1 MLLIDNREYFYLGE
15 DKKFFVFD
23 ATADVD
29 PRYDLDYVE
38 IISGEEYNKPLD
50 MQITNVKVSTSKNVL
65 CKGNKKSKTTTT
77 AISNY
82 LKEKKRSGFGDHKEI
97 LLVVYSSLV
106 RRFQKDFKHIGYFG
120 NLKGFND
127 YKELYRMAHI
137 GMNRFPNLVYFFIY
151 CGCHMEL
158 YKKLSEMSEE
168 ESLKFFDELTKNH
181 NKEYESV
188 VTGIMLRC
196 MLADF
201 EQNIFRLAI
210 RNYSNTEHV
219 HIWTFYNVEDNLY
232 KSLSQMIENRYR
244 PYGVTFEY
252 EDKPEELKIEEI
264 KNRKPPNGKKMTNAQ
279 KIIEW
284 RDQLPLGTSY
294 KIQTL
299 LENTG
304 LTDKQFQKAKSSNK
318 TLAQILASDKTEKKG
333 YYIVR

>member
-1 MLLIDNREYFYLGE
+1 
-15 DKKFFVFD
+15 
-23 ATADVD
+23 
-29 PRYDLDYVE
+29 
-38 IISGEEYNKPLD
+38 
-50 MQITNVKVSTSKNVL
+50 
-65 CKGNKKSKTTTT
+65 
-77 AISNY
+77 
-82 LKEKKRSGFGDHKEI
+82 
-97 LLVVYSSLV
+97 
-106 RRFQKDFKHIGYFG
+106 
-120 NLKGFND
+120 
-127 YKELYRMAHI
+127 
-137 GMNRFPNLVYFFIY
+137 
-151 CGCHMEL
+151 MEL

-264 KNRKPPNGKKMTNAQ
+264 KSRKPPNGKKMTNAQ

-284 RDQLPLGTSY
+284 RDQLSQGTEY
-294 KIQTL
+294 KLQEL
-299 LENTG
+299 LNGTG
-304 LTDKQFQKAKSSNK
+304 LTNRQFQKVRTANK
-318 TLAQILASDKTEKKG
+318 TLSNILNSDRTDKKG
-333 YYIVR
+333 YYKVSGLLCE